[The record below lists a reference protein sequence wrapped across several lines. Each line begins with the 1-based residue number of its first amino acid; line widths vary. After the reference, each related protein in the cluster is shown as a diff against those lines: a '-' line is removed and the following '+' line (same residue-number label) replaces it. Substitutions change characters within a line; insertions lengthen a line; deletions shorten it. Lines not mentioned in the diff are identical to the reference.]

1 MKGKQFSVKVYETT
15 IENENAFMTFFDTHY
30 MLFKD
35 HLISINGDMSPTI
48 KKYLK
53 DKSLKYIHN
62 IDIPRSRTRKEI
74 EQEIEIKQDKE
85 IEQKIDKLSKK
96 LQNNLTVLD
105 NIIRSG
111 VEIDIDGDL
120 LLLNRV
126 NSGATI
132 KTNGNLIITD
142 IVDGDIRCNGSFM
155 MISKSPKATI
165 VFNNVFVDT
174 KQLEFKLNKIE
185 LKNHRI
191 VISPVLQRN

>member
-1 MKGKQFSVKVYETT
+1 VKGKQFSVKVYETT
-15 IENENAFMTFFDTHY
+15 IEDENAFMTFFDTHHT
-30 MLFKD
+30 LFKD
-35 HLISINGDMSPTI
+35 HLISINGDMSPKI
-48 KKYLK
+48 KTYLK
-53 DKSLKYIHN
+53 ENSFRYIHN

-74 EQEIEIKQDKE
+74 EKEIEIQKDKTE
-85 IEQKIDKLSKK
+85 LEIDKLSKK

-132 KTNGNLIITD
+132 KTRGNLIVTD

-155 MISKSPKATI
+155 MITKSPKANI
-165 VFNNVFVDT
+165 IFNSVFVEN

-185 LKNHRI
+185 LINHRI
-191 VISPVLQRN
+191 VVSPVLQRN

>member
-15 IENENAFMTFFDTHY
+15 IEDDNVFMTFFDTHQT
-30 MLFKD
+30 LFKD
-35 HLISINGDMSPTI
+35 HLLSINGKMSPQI
-48 KKYLK
+48 KKYLRE
-53 DKSLKYIHN
+53 KSFKYIHN
-62 IDIPRSRTRKEI
+62 IDIPRSRSRKEL
-74 EQEIEIKQDKE
+74 EKE
-85 IEQKIDKLSKK
+85 IIIEKDKSDLKIDTLSKK
-96 LQNNLTVLD
+96 LQNNITVLD

-142 IVDGDIRCNGSFM
+142 SVEGNIRCNGSFM
-155 MISKSPKATI
+155 MITSSPKANI
-165 VFNNVFVDT
+165 IFNSVFVENR
-174 KQLEFKLNKIE
+174 QLEFKLNKIE

-191 VISPVLQRN
+191 VVSPVLQRS